1 MGNANVR
8 CPQCGLVNFVAATE
22 CRRCHAPLSAAA
34 GDRTVFDPANPSYV
48 PEKLGPRTST
58 VGLPDYKT
66 AVPWSR
72 RSSTNTAFLLI
83 GWFLCP
89 LLTLWCCFNLLT
101 GEIYYD
107 TPDGQGGYRVW
118 SRANKIAAL
127 ILAGVWVVGVII
139 FIAER

>member
-1 MGNANVR
+1 MGNTNIR
-8 CPQCGLVNFVAATE
+8 CSQCGLVNFATATE
-22 CRRCHAPLSAAA
+22 CRRCHSPLSAGT
-34 GDRTVFDPANPSYV
+34 GDGTAFDPTSPNFG
-48 PEKLGPRTST
+48 PEKFRPGTTTL
-58 VGLPDYKT
+58 GLPDYKT

-89 LLTLWCCFNLLT
+89 LLTLWCCLNLLT

-107 TPDGQGGYRVW
+107 TPDGKGGYRIW

-127 ILAGVWVVGVII
+127 VMVGVWIAAVIAI
-139 FIAER
+139 VAGR

>member
-1 MGNANVR
+1 MGNANIR
-8 CPQCGLVNFVAATE
+8 CPQCGLVNFTTAAE
-22 CRRCHAPLSAAA
+22 CRRCHSPLSAAA
-34 GDRTVFDPANPSYV
+34 SDRTVLDPANPSFV
-48 PEKLGPRTST
+48 TPTG
-58 VGLPDYKT
+58 GLPDYKT

-72 RSSTNTAFLLI
+72 RSSTNTAFLVI

-89 LLTLWCCFNLLT
+89 LLTLWCCLNLLT

-127 ILAGVWVVGVII
+127 VLVGVWVVGVII